1 MCVKRFN
8 QSLWVKDTY
17 LEFPARVRWCREEIL
32 SVEQM
37 GLEGAVV
44 RGWGVEAG
52 LARQIPPSPVTL
64 LHQHL
69 TLELNILPGGD
80 WLAGVIAGGRCVPGG
95 DTGIAWCSW

>member
-17 LEFPARVRWCREEIL
+17 LEFPAWVRWCREEKIL

-52 LARQIPPSPVTL
+52 LARQIPTPVTL

-69 TLELNILPGGD
+69 VLELNILPGG
-80 WLAGVIAGGRCVPGG
+80 
-95 DTGIAWCSW
+95 TGWQV